1 MNRYR
6 NVPGLRGPTKASQL
20 TLCQKC
26 LKRGHY
32 SFECKVS
39 AQERPYMPRPSRT
52 QQLRDPALVPKLT
65 SDVSNDLQRTTGVAD
80 EVLAMKE
87 QERGRIR
94 DPGNQDEGQHG
105 LIPSKKRTRSV
116 SSYSSISASTISTNL
131 SHSRSPKHRRRYDSA
146 DSQECHSQ
154 RVTSPSPSPSKQR
167 KRRYSEK
174 SSRSSYSSRSSV
186 ERRSSRIREWK
197 DERNIRRRRR
207 ESSPDERGRRHD
219 GSPRRG
225 SWRGR
230 SQSQSRD
237 RSRIMRGRR
246 SLPPEVQRNTTDP
259 QRSIQ
264 SHRRLENAIDR
275 RSEYRER
282 NRAGYIRGNPSSASP
297 QRERSLSPFSK
308 RLALTLAMNT
318 GR

>member
-39 AQERPYMPRPSRT
+39 AQERPYISRPSRT
-52 QQLRDPALVPKLT
+52 QQLQDPALVPKLT
-65 SDVSNDLQRTTGVAD
+65 SEVSNDLQRTTGVAD

-87 QERGRIR
+87 QERGRIKY
-94 DPGNQDEGQHG
+94 PSNQDEGQHG
-105 LIPSKKRTRSV
+105 LISSKKRTRSV

-131 SHSRSPKHRRRYDSA
+131 SRSRSPKHRRRYDSA
-146 DSQECHSQ
+146 DSQERHLQ
-154 RVTSPSPSPSKQR
+154 RVKSSSPSLSTQR

-174 SSRSSYSSRSSV
+174 SSRYSYSSGSSV
-186 ERRSSRIREWK
+186 ERRSSRIRERR

-207 ESSPDERGRRHD
+207 ESSPDERGRRRD
-219 GSPRRG
+219 DSSRRG

-246 SLPPEVQRNTTDP
+246 SLPPVQRNTTDP

-264 SHRRLENAIDR
+264 SSYRPLENAIDR
-275 RSEYRER
+275 RSEHRER
-282 NRAGYIRGNPSSASP
+282 NRAGYIRGNPSASP

>member
-1 MNRYR
+1 M
-6 NVPGLRGPTKASQL
+6 
-20 TLCQKC
+20 
-26 LKRGHY
+26 
-32 SFECKVS
+32 
-39 AQERPYMPRPSRT
+39 
-52 QQLRDPALVPKLT
+52 
-65 SDVSNDLQRTTGVAD
+65 
-80 EVLAMKE
+80 
-87 QERGRIR
+87 
-94 DPGNQDEGQHG
+94 
-105 LIPSKKRTRSV
+105 

-131 SHSRSPKHRRRYDSA
+131 SRSRSPKHRRRYDSA
-146 DSQECHSQ
+146 DSQERHLQ
-154 RVTSPSPSPSKQR
+154 RVKSSSPSLSKQR

-174 SSRSSYSSRSSV
+174 SSRYSYSSGSSV
-186 ERRSSRIREWK
+186 ERRSSRIRERR

-207 ESSPDERGRRHD
+207 ESSPDERGRRRD
-219 GSPRRG
+219 DSSRRG

-246 SLPPEVQRNTTDP
+246 SLPPVQRNTTDP

-264 SHRRLENAIDR
+264 SSYRPENAIDR
-275 RSEYRER
+275 RSEHRER
-282 NRAGYIRGNPSSASP
+282 NRAGYNPSASP

>member
-1 MNRYR
+1 M
-6 NVPGLRGPTKASQL
+6 
-20 TLCQKC
+20 
-26 LKRGHY
+26 
-32 SFECKVS
+32 
-39 AQERPYMPRPSRT
+39 
-52 QQLRDPALVPKLT
+52 
-65 SDVSNDLQRTTGVAD
+65 AD

-131 SHSRSPKHRRRYDSA
+131 SRSRSPKHRRRYDSA
-146 DSQECHSQ
+146 DSQERPLQ
-154 RVTSPSPSPSKQR
+154 RARSSSPSVSKQR

-174 SSRSSYSSRSSV
+174 SSRYSYSSGSSV
-186 ERRSSRIREWK
+186 ERRSSHIREWK
-197 DERNIRRRRR
+197 NERNIRRRRR

-219 GSPRRG
+219 DSPRRG

-259 QRSIQ
+259 QRSVQ
-264 SHRRLENAIDR
+264 SSYRRLENTVDR
-275 RSEYRER
+275 RSEHQER
-282 NRAGYIRGNPSSASP
+282 NRAGHIRGNPPASP

-308 RLALTLAMNT
+308 RLALTRAMNT